1 MSVDVP
7 GTPELEARL
16 HRIEVVTDSDL
27 TRLDD
32 EDLLV
37 ELLDRARELL
47 KVDTAAVLLL
57 APSGDHLSATV
68 ALGMDE
74 EVHQGVRIPV
84 GKGFAGRVA
93 REKRA
98 VFLEEVTS
106 TNVHNPLL
114 LEKGIRSLLGVPLIA
129 GDEVLGVLHV
139 GTLAPR
145 RFTDEDSDL
154 LQVVAD
160 RAALAVHSR
169 LSHEERVAAAALQ
182 RSLLPTTP
190 PSVADLEWSARYVPG
205 NGNVGGDWYDVFEL
219 PSGWL
224 CIIVGDVAGNGLAAS
239 MTMGRLR
246 TLFRAYALEVDDPA
260 ELIGRVDRYIQYFEP
275 SGLTTV
281 LCGMLDPAH
290 RKLLLS
296 VGGHPPPVLAESGR
310 LAVVLEPP
318 VDLPLGVDASR
329 HRHTSAI
336 AVSAGTCLCFYT
348 DGLIE
353 RRHSSLDAGLE
364 RLRAAMFA
372 GHAEAVCA
380 RVMSRLVG
388 NEIATD
394 DIAVLTLSLTHD
406 S

>member
-16 HRIEVVTDSDL
+16 HRIEVSDL

-32 EDLLV
+32 EDLLA

-57 APSGDHLSATV
+57 APLGDHLFATA
-68 ALGMDE
+68 ALGIDE

-93 REKRA
+93 REKRP
-98 VFLEEVTS
+98 VILEEVTS

-160 RAALAVHSR
+160 RVALAVHSR

-190 PSVADLEWSARYVPG
+190 PSVADLEWS
-205 NGNVGGDWYDVFEL
+205 
-219 PSGWL
+219 
-224 CIIVGDVAGNGLAAS
+224 
-239 MTMGRLR
+239 
-246 TLFRAYALEVDDPA
+246 
-260 ELIGRVDRYIQYFEP
+260 
-275 SGLTTV
+275 
-281 LCGMLDPAH
+281 
-290 RKLLLS
+290 
-296 VGGHPPPVLAESGR
+296 
-310 LAVVLEPP
+310 VLEPP

-329 HRHTSAI
+329 HRHTSTI
-336 AVSAGTCLCFYT
+336 AVSAGMCLCFYT

-353 RRHSSLDAGLE
+353 RRHSSLDAGFE

-380 RVMSRLVG
+380 TVMSRLVG
-388 NEIATD
+388 NEIVTD
-394 DIAVLTLSLTHD
+394 DIAVLTLALTHD